1 MASLTFRSILA
12 DAVATETKAQ
22 GVTAAFFNLSKM
34 YTTWAQVQPLIEQC
48 EAEHKEAKRGPLPG
62 VWRNAKSVIK
72 SGMETLVDGDKSV
85 FALSSTFN
93 EVKDKLKILKAAKD
107 AADKADTAEG
117 KADSLAGSLAD
128 KTAVIPECLK
138 QFVAACV
145 ADPLVASYITDEM
158 MADLFEQL
166 KAAATA
172 DAELATIAALETGT
186 AQVATAH

>member
-1 MASLTFRSILA
+1 MSQLTFRTILA

-34 YTTWAQVQPLIEQC
+34 YTTWAQVAPLIEQC
-48 EAEHKEAKRGPLPG
+48 ESEHKEAKRGPLPG

-72 SGMETLVDGDKSV
+72 NGMDTIVDGDKSV

-107 AADKADTAEG
+107 AAEKAETAEG
-117 KADSLAGSLAD
+117 KADTLAGALAD
-128 KTAVIPECLK
+128 KTATIPECLK
-138 QFVAACV
+138 QFVAACMADATV
-145 ADPLVASYITDEM
+145 AAYITDEM
-158 MADLFEQL
+158 MADLFDQI

-186 AQVATAH
+186 PMVATAH